1 MIHAIVQNCTALP
14 ALVVFLLAGVKGG
27 APERRCAVIM
37 GLIWAFSVVML
48 PAPIPKS
55 ARVFIYMM
63 TDIALAFALLAL
75 AVAYGRLWLG
85 AAMLFQ
91 SVPLALHAMT
101 LSDDSPGYGIYV
113 VLLNL
118 MTCLTLV
125 CLLTGTLTAWRR
137 RGEVADLPRAPL
149 QPSA

>member
-1 MIHAIVQNCTALP
+1 MLHAIVQNCTALP

-27 APERRCAVIM
+27 APERRCAVVM
-37 GLIWAFSVVML
+37 GLIWLFSVAMV

-75 AVAYGRLWLG
+75 AMAYGRLWLG

-113 VLLNL
+113 LVLNL

-125 CLLTGTLTAWRR
+125 CLLAGTLTAKRR
-137 RGEVADLPRAPL
+137 SGADSATPVPPL